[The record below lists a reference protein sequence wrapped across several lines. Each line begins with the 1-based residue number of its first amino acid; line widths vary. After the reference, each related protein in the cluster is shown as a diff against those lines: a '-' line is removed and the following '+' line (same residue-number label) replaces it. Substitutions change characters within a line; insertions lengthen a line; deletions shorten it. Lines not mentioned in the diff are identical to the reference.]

1 MGEHRSG
8 EPAGIGEIRRWG
20 TVAAAFLSTFTVF
33 GVAYS
38 FGAFFDS
45 MAEEF
50 DTGRGLTALMFSVTT
65 ALYFGGGVISG
76 RFADRYGPRPVMIVG
91 TVSLGLG
98 LLATSAVGSIWLG
111 YVTYGLG
118 VGTAVACGYVP
129 MVAMVGGWFEERRTT
144 ALGIAVAG
152 IGAGTLVCA
161 PLAAQLI
168 EAHGWRRSYVIFAIG
183 GVLAMALA
191 TLGTVRAPSKGPGG
205 RVDLRAVTRQRPFV
219 VLYLGSLALSLALFV
234 PFVFIKSYATERGVE
249 AGRAALLVGL
259 IGAASIVGR
268 LGLGALGARLGP
280 TRLLQGS
287 FATMAVSYL
296 IWMASDGRYGLLVA
310 YTIVMG
316 VGYGGFIAL
325 SPAVVAQ
332 LFGTDGMATIL
343 GATYTAAGIGGL
355 IGPPVAGAIIDRS
368 GFGAGIGF
376 AMAMTIIAT
385 ATLTALPRRR

>member
-1 MGEHRSG
+1 MERPT
-8 EPAGIGEIRRWG
+8 EPAGISEARRWA
-20 TVAAAFLSTFTVF
+20 TVAAAFVSTFTVF

-45 MAEEF
+45 MADEF
-50 DTGRGLTALMFSVTT
+50 GTGRGLTALMFSVTT
-65 ALYFGGGVISG
+65 ALYFGGGVVSG
-76 RFADRYGPRPVMIVG
+76 RFADRYGPRPVMVVG

-111 YVTYGLG
+111 YITYGLG

-129 MVAMVGGWFEERRTT
+129 MVAMVGGWFERRRTT

-161 PLAAQLI
+161 PLAAHLI
-168 EAHGWRRSYVIFAIG
+168 EAHGWRRAYVIFAIG
-183 GVLAMALA
+183 GVASMALA
-191 TLGTVRAPSKGPGG
+191 TLGVRRAPSRGAGG
-205 RVDLRAVTRQRPFV
+205 RVDLRAVARQRPFV

-259 IGAASIVGR
+259 IGASSIIGR
-268 LGLGALGARLGP
+268 LGLGALGARLGAI
-280 TRLLQGS
+280 RLLQGS
-287 FATMAVSYL
+287 FVTMAGSYL
-296 IWMASDGRYGLLVA
+296 IWMASDGRYGLLVL
-310 YTIVMG
+310 YTVVMG
-316 VGYGGFIAL
+316 IGYGGFIAL
-325 SPAVVAQ
+325 SPAVVAE

-355 IGPPVAGAIIDRS
+355 VGPPTAGAIIDRW
-368 GFGAGIGF
+368 GFGIGIGF
-376 AMAMTIIAT
+376 ALVMTLVA
-385 ATLTALPRRR
+385 AVTLLALPRGR

>member
-1 MGEHRSG
+1 
-8 EPAGIGEIRRWG
+8 
-20 TVAAAFLSTFTVF
+20 
-33 GVAYS
+33 
-38 FGAFFDS
+38 
-45 MAEEF
+45 
-50 DTGRGLTALMFSVTT
+50 
-65 ALYFGGGVISG
+65 
-76 RFADRYGPRPVMIVG
+76 
-91 TVSLGLG
+91 
-98 LLATSAVGSIWLG
+98 
-111 YVTYGLG
+111 
-118 VGTAVACGYVP
+118 

-287 FATMAVSYL
+287 FSTMAVSYL

-325 SPAVVAQ
+325 TGRRRPT
-332 LFGTDGMATIL
+332 LRYRRDGHHPRRDL
-343 GATYTAAGIGGL
+343 HGGRHRRAHRPSR
-355 IGPPVAGAIIDRS
+355 GWGDHRP
-368 GFGAGIGF
+368 IGF
-376 AMAMTIIAT
+376 RGRNRLRHGDDHHRDGHAHRPAAP
-385 ATLTALPRRR
+385 TLTKNRAVRVDRRLERRRPRHPTGLRRCRARPTKSPDR